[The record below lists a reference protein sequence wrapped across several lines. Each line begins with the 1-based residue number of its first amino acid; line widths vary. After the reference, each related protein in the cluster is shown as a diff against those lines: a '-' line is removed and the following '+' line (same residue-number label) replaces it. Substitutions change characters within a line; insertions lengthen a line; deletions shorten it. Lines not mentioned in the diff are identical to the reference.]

1 MIYDSGEIVTGYRHQ
16 FLVKLEWYMTG
27 DFLYQNCF
35 LLLQDETSRLSKFPG
50 ANSFHL
56 DSTFQL
62 LEKSELSW
70 KAASLSSAGKLTFHW
85 IHPPHLSW
93 RPKMEATL
101 RLLLKNTCNPCCY
114 CWDKTGIAKCFW
126 MMMMVIRKISEFKV
140 LQPWNSIKFLQSGVA
155 TISILK
161 STFKLA

>member
-70 KAASLSSAGKLTFHW
+70 RVASLSSAGKLTFHW

-93 RPKMEATL
+93 RPKMEETL
-101 RLLLKNTCNPCCY
+101 RLLLKILATPAATVETRLELLSASGWWWWLSGKLANLRFCNPE
-114 CWDKTGIAKCFW
+114 TP
-126 MMMMVIRKISEFKV
+126 SNSSKV
-140 LQPWNSIKFLQSGVA
+140 VLPLFRYWSLLLN
-155 TISILK
+155 
-161 STFKLA
+161 